1 MNETLKR
8 GISGV
13 IYIVLLLASILFSTE
28 SFFLLFGIFLIITVY
43 EFCNLVEINKIFPI
57 LLAST
62 IYISVT
68 SVSFYRV
75 ETENFLNQYLNKKI
89 DIAVNINQ
97 LNLILLVINI
107 VVSIKCIVFLF
118 FDKIQKISVSSKYL
132 YILGYIILPFI
143 FITKI
148 SFGETDYNPKIVIGL
163 FILIWTN
170 DTFAYIV
177 GKSIGKHK
185 LLERISPK
193 KTIEGFVGGI
203 VFAIIA
209 GFLISKFYIRP
220 NPKFSERSILIW
232 ILIAVIVGIMGT
244 IGDLIESKF
253 KRIAG
258 VKDSGKIMPGHGGIL
273 DRLDSVIF
281 AAPFIFLLY
290 QILYYVSQRRF

>member
-8 GISGV
+8 GISGA
-13 IYIVLLLASILFSTE
+13 IYIGLLLASILFSTE
-28 SFFLLFGIFLIITVY
+28 SFFILFGLFLIISVY
-43 EFCNLVEINKIFPI
+43 EFCNLVSINKIFPI
-57 LLAST
+57 LLAVFLYVSVT
-62 IYISVT
+62 LLSFYKNETLSFLNKTFNTNGIISV
-68 SVSFYRV
+68 
-75 ETENFLNQYLNKKI
+75 
-89 DIAVNINQ
+89 DINQ
-97 LNLILLVINI
+97 LNIVLLVVNL
-107 VVSIKCIVFLF
+107 VVSVKCILFLF
-118 FDKIQKISVSSKYL
+118 YDTIQKISNSSKYL
-132 YILGYIILPFI
+132 YLLGYIILPFI

-148 SFGETDYNPKIVIGL
+148 SFGVNDYNPKIIIGL
-163 FILIWTN
+163 FILVWTN

-203 VFAIIA
+203 IFAVIA
-209 GFLISKFYIRP
+209 GFLISKFYIKASP
-220 NPKFSERSILIW
+220 EFSDRSILIW
-232 ILIAVIVGIMGT
+232 TTIAVIVGVIGT

-281 AAPFIFLLY
+281 VAPFVFLFY
-290 QILYYVSQRRF
+290 KILNYVS

>member
-8 GISGV
+8 AISGAIYV
-13 IYIVLLLASILFSTE
+13 ILLLVSILYSTE
-28 SFFLLFGIFLIITVY
+28 SFFLLFGVFLLIAVY
-43 EFCNLVEINKIFPI
+43 EFCNLVQINKVIPI
-57 LLAST
+57 LFAL
-62 IYISVT
+62 IFYGGINLI
-68 SVSFYRV
+68 SFYKPL
-75 ETENFLNQYLNKKI
+75 TEEIIYSIVGENYI
-89 DIAVNINQ
+89 
-97 LNLILLVINI
+97 ILLDMDIIYKVLLLITI
-107 VVSIKCIVFLF
+107 LVSLKCIYFLF
-118 FDKIQKISVSSKYL
+118 NDKIQSITPTSKYIYL
-132 YILGYIILPFI
+132 LGYIILPFV

-148 SFGETDYNPKIVIGL
+148 SFGIKDYNPKIIIGL

-193 KTIEGFVGGI
+193 KTIEGLIGGV
-203 VFAIIA
+203 VFAVFA
-209 GFLISKFYIRP
+209 GFLISKYYIQASP
-220 NPKFSERSILIW
+220 NHLEKSIIIW
-232 ILIAVIVGIMGT
+232 TTIAIIVGFIGT

-281 AAPFIFLLY
+281 VAPFVYLFY
-290 QILYYVSQRRF
+290 QILNYVS